1 MTVIAGKSVSI
12 GAIVAAVGGV
22 LTIVGVPL
30 AWVTASFGPESQ
42 SVNGLDGDLMGGK
55 IALVLGIL
63 VVAVVVA
70 GILNVNIPQPSAVLV
85 VLGALI
91 LVVVVLVYATNL
103 VSKESFTKTADAM
116 KALGGS
122 ASLGIGVILAA
133 VGGIL
138 ALVGGGLGLTKKA

>member
-1 MTVIAGKSVSI
+1 MTVIAGKSVSM

-22 LTIVGVPL
+22 LTIVGVFL
-30 AWVTASFGPESQ
+30 AWITASFGTESE
-42 SVNGLDGDLMGGK
+42 SVTGLDGDLLGGK

-103 VSKESFTKTADAM
+103 VSKESFTKMADAM
-116 KALGGS
+116 KAAGGS
-122 ASLGIGVILAA
+122 ASLGIGVILTA
-133 VGGIL
+133 VGGVL
-138 ALVGGGLGLTKKA
+138 ALVGGGLGLAKKA